1 MCYAI
6 RKQDG
11 FKYLE
16 GKGVNGPDKET
27 FGELVMA
34 NQMGEVNMGK
44 SFLVDRPTNGRITN
58 QNSYKQ
64 RAILFKHSLVRKN
77 TRKQLDEGMKIYN
90 YKVYSSQANLKNSI
104 IIKFIIIISCPHLTQ
119 MIYVNACNFF
129 S

>member
-6 RKQDG
+6 RKQHG

-34 NQMGEVNMGK
+34 NQMGEVNVGK
-44 SFLVDRPTNGRITN
+44 SFLVDGSTDGRITN
-58 QNSYKQ
+58 QNSCKQ
-64 RAILFKHSLVRKN
+64 RAILFKRSLVRKN

-104 IIKFIIIISCPHLTQ
+104 TSNLSLLFLVLI
-119 MIYVNACNFF
+119 
-129 S
+129 